1 MLLFWNLLYSF
12 MWYIIYIWY
21 NIILTSNSKFKIE
34 KINKIKIKIRKEVK
48 INKVYYLQLWQLKF

>member
-48 INKVYYLQLWQLKF
+48 INKVYYL